1 MTTTK
6 EVSAIIIGGAGAMG
20 RWAVRAIA
28 RLGSVSEL
36 LIADIDLDKAQRLV
50 DEVGEPCRAI
60 RLDATDADAMR
71 EAFAECDV
79 VLNTMG
85 PFSLFARRILEVAIE
100 SGCDYLDIDD
110 DWEST
115 LEAFELD
122 AAAREKGLHVIK
134 GIGGSPGFSNMCALV
149 AARQL
154 DKVDELFTGWSLRG
168 AVTEEEAA
176 FPAPA
181 GASAAVEHWL
191 IQVSG
196 SIRTWRDGR
205 EQDVAPLES
214 VSLDYPG
221 IGRVHAYTVGHPE
234 AITLPRYVAGVSR
247 STNLTSGPEWIF
259 EHVRKVAA
267 AYTAGEVSL
276 AEGARRLD
284 EPPVPADL
292 GPRDPLS
299 QCWAAAYGLRDGRPV
314 AVSVEPAAVPRG
326 KMGGGTGVPLAI
338 GLELLR
344 RGRITRTGVHA
355 PEGAIEPD
363 DFFALYGNFVELPEG
378 KDPLVIR
385 ELDDPSPISFG

>member
-1 MTTTK
+1 MTTNN
-6 EVSAIIIGGAGAMG
+6 ELSAIIIGGAGAMG

-28 RLGSVSEL
+28 QLGAAAEL
-36 LIADIDLDKAQRLV
+36 LIADIDLERAQRLV
-50 DEVGEPCRAI
+50 DEVGGPCRAI
-60 RLDATDADAMR
+60 RLDATDPDAMR
-71 EAFAECDV
+71 KAFAGRDV

-85 PFSLFARRILEVAIE
+85 PFSVFARRILDVAIE

-115 LEAFELD
+115 LDAFELD
-122 AAAREKGLHVIK
+122 AEARDQGLRVIK
-134 GIGGSPGFSNMCALV
+134 GIGGSPGFSNLCAVV

-154 DKVDELFTGWSLRG
+154 DAVDELVTGWSLRG
-168 AVTEEEAA
+168 AVTEDEAA

-205 EQDVAPLES
+205 EQDVVPLEP

-221 IGRVHAYTVGHPE
+221 LGRVKAYTVGHPE
-234 AITLPRYVAGVSR
+234 AITLPRYVDGVTR

-259 EHVRKVAA
+259 DHVRNVAA
-267 AYTAGEVSL
+267 AYTAGEVGL
-276 AEGARRLD
+276 AEGARQLD
-284 EPPVPADL
+284 DPPVPADL

-299 QCWAAAYGLRDGRPV
+299 QCWAAAYGLRDGHRTAV
-314 AVSVEPAAVPRG
+314 AVEPTAVPRG

-344 RGRITRTGVHA
+344 RGRITRAGVHA

-363 DFFALYGNFVELPEG
+363 DFFALFRNFVELPEG
-378 KDPLVIR
+378 ADPLVIR
-385 ELDDPSPISFG
+385 ELENPSPISFG